1 MAAVLLPLLLPGL
14 LLAAPSAPADPEQQ
28 QGWTVKQGALDAGN
42 DIGTPANHTIAE
54 AEAVCAGLHGC
65 AGFTFKSNHSQ
76 PAGRVK
82 CYFKSVAQSNVDGL
96 WWTYLKPKPAFR
108 FANTQGDHMVLQQA
122 PAKAQV
128 WGFAAAGASVTVT
141 STASGAAPV
150 TVSAGADGTRA
161 AALAPVV
168 ASTTAVNLSASSGGE
183 TITLLDVLYGD
194 VFFCSGQ
201 SNMQFTVQQTFNAT
215 AELALAADYPHVRL
229 FTAADVASS
238 VSLVELAAVLQPWSV
253 ASPTTLAGGNFTF
266 FSAVCWFTVRA
277 TRTCSLL

>member
-1 MAAVLLPLLLPGL
+1 MAAVLLPLLLPRL
-14 LLAAPSAPADPEQQ
+14 LLAAASAPADPE

-65 AGFTFKSNHSQ
+65 AGFTFKANHSA

-82 CYFKSVAQSNVDGL
+82 CYFKSVAQSNVDTL

-150 TVSAGADGTRA
+150 TVSAGADGTWA
-161 AALAPVV
+161 AALAPVA
-168 ASTTAVNLSASSGGE
+168 ASTTAVTISASSGGE

-215 AELALAADYPHVRL
+215 AELALAANYPHVRL
-229 FTAADVASS
+229 MTAADLASN

-277 TRTCSLL
+277 THTCSLL